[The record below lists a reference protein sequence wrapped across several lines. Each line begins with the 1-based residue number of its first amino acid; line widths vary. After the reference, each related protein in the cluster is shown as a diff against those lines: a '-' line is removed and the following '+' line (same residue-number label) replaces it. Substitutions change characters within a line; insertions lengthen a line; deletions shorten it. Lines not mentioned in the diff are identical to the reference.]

1 VVNIALKLDRLE
13 RLAEELLSRKAAPV
27 YLRDGS
33 EVPADVDADRVVW
46 IKRVL
51 LDPPDHPDEDLPE
64 ITEASPAIEK
74 PQPTDFHK
82 PLLVPE
88 QGIL

>member
-13 RLAEELLSRKAAPV
+13 RLAHELLSRKEGPI
-27 YLRDGS
+27 YLKEGS
-33 EVPADVDADRVVW
+33 ELPADVDPDRVTW

-51 LDPPDHPDEDLPE
+51 LDPADHPDEALPE

-74 PQPTDFHK
+74 PQPTDFHRK
-82 PLLVPE
+82 LEVAE
-88 QGIL
+88 TGIV